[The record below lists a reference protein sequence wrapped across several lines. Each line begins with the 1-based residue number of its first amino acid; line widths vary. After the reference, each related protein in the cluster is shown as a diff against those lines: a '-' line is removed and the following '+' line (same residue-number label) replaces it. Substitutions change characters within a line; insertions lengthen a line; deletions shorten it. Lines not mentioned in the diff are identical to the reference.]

1 MEEKKVEHDDDESK
15 NYNVEPSLVY
25 CGTGL
30 EIEVCHV
37 FRTRRGELRSGNTKL
52 LTHFLMTSKTHV
64 FRVPLAAFW
73 PNAAGKK

>member
-1 MEEKKVEHDDDESK
+1 MVEHDDDESK

-25 CGTGL
+25 RGTGL

-64 FRVPLAAFW
+64 FRVPLDVAAFW
-73 PNAAGKK
+73 PNVAGKK